1 MNFARTGTRA
11 ALAAAASALVLLF
24 AAPAA
29 QAQTGSVPVVADP
42 YGSTTTTSV
51 PGGSADTG
59 CTLSKAQGRPGEL
72 VEAVVF
78 PVDAGAVVRI
88 LINGQQVGIGTA
100 PTSPALATT
109 GPLSGTGA
117 SSLDFGVTAQSAGVP
132 VRFDQARP
140 LTSVTISFRVP
151 DLAPGVVSVTAVGAN
166 FSCFCNPDGIFT
178 ILGKDAGRTG
188 ALARTGIYIAL
199 FIVAAVF
206 CFVLGRAFL
215 RASHIARARAEAAA
229 RDAER
234 PRITL
239 DA

>member
-11 ALAAAASALVLLF
+11 ALASAASALVLLF

-29 QAQTGSVPVVADP
+29 QAQSGSVPVVEDP
-42 YGSTTTTSV
+42 YGSTTTSV

-72 VEAVVF
+72 IEAVVF
-78 PVDAGAVVRI
+78 PVDAGAVVRV

-109 GPLSGTGA
+109 GPLARSGA
-117 SSLDFGVTAQSAGVP
+117 PSLDFGVTAQSAGVP
-132 VRFDQARP
+132 VRFEQTRP

-188 ALARTGIYIAL
+188 ALARTGIYVAL

-229 RDAER
+229 REAER
-234 PRITL
+234 PQITL